1 MTYVTNTEQHYRE
14 RQNLLNFLLKQSLL
28 KQKKVC
34 VWAEVKSRLFILS
47 AFQLMNSSSRPSRFC
62 FCLDCFE
69 FYSLLSSS
77 WRSIQSLAILF
88 RMLGST
94 GIVASMSKEKIKRM
108 HQNLLT
114 NMLAN
119 SLCSIFRGGPLTQ
132 GLLHRSS
139 PCCCIEAVRILRPVV
154 AEWFLIFCKTT

>member
-14 RQNLLNFLLKQSLL
+14 RQNLLNFSLKQSLL

-62 FCLDCFE
+62 FCLGCFE

-88 RMLGST
+88 RMLSST
-94 GIVASMSKEKIKRM
+94 GIVASMSKEKNKKNASKIY
-108 HQNLLT
+108 L
-114 NMLAN
+114 
-119 SLCSIFRGGPLTQ
+119 
-132 GLLHRSS
+132 
-139 PCCCIEAVRILRPVV
+139 RI
-154 AEWFLIFCKTT
+154 C